1 MQIKGFQI
9 TNYRSIRNSGMC
21 KLSGDGVTVLA
32 GMNESGKT
40 SILEAL
46 EDFNIDTVIREEAKP
61 FADGD
66 LRPEIAVM
74 FDISAEIMTEIKE
87 SENLDKLPIKDITI
101 TIRKGAD
108 NGYYLNDDTY
118 RELGLLP
125 ASKSNGNT
133 NKQLTK
139 VQSRFL
145 KNILS
150 RVPNFILFS
159 SFDDIFPSE
168 YNLNNQGYYNSNSDD
183 EDKFIH
189 DLSIVSNLN
198 LQDVLSG
205 TPAQQVKKKKKLNI
219 QFNEEYKQ
227 YWDQDI
233 NNLYIDWDS
242 DKMYFFVEEGSEFF
256 PPYMRSKGKQWHL
269 SFYVKVSARSKEN
282 KANVLLIDEPGLYLH
297 PRAQR
302 DVIKK
307 LEDSANDAPV
317 IFSTHSP
324 YLIDTEKLH
333 RVKLVSRGKKGT
345 IVSDNFN
352 ADADKESLTP
362 VITAIGLDISMGL
375 DIAKKNNILTEGIS
389 DYYYL
394 SAFREI
400 LGFKFNDD
408 VHIIPGAGVT
418 KYRFLVPL
426 LIGWN
431 LNFCTVLDSD
441 QAGKDA
447 SKILEKTFG
456 KELVKEVFVS
466 DENNEAIEDLFT
478 QNDFR
483 NHVLKDGSNNSKK
496 NGPNSQQLN
505 GSSSSKHL
513 YAKEF
518 YERRNKL
525 KSNLSNE
532 TKANF
537 ESLLKKINDS
547 LFDSK

>member
-9 TNYRSIRNSGMC
+9 TNYRSIRDSGMC

-46 EDFNIDTVIREEAKP
+46 EDFNTDKTIRKEAKP

-66 LRPEIAVM
+66 LSPEITIQFSV
-74 FDISAEIMTEIKE
+74 SSKIMAEIKE
-87 SENLDKLPIKDITI
+87 AENLEKLPTKDIDI
-101 TIRKGAD
+101 NLKKGAD
-108 NGYYLNDDTY
+108 SGYYLDDETY
-118 RELGLLP
+118 RELGLLV
-125 ASKSNGNT
+125 ASNNNADT

-139 VQSRFL
+139 AQSRFL

-168 YNLNNQGYYNSNSDD
+168 YNLNNRGYYNNNSDD
-183 EDKFIH
+183 ADKFIH
-189 DLSIVSNLN
+189 DLSIVSNIN

-205 TPAQQVKKKKKLNI
+205 TPAQQAKTKKRLNLN
-219 QFNEEYKQ
+219 FNDEYKQ
-227 YWDQDI
+227 YWDQDF

-242 DKMYFFVEEGSEFF
+242 EKIHFLVEEGNEFF
-256 PPYMRSKGKQWHL
+256 PPHMRSKGKQWHL

-282 KANVLLIDEPGLYLH
+282 KPNVLLIDEPGLYLH
-297 PRAQR
+297 PRAQS

-307 LEDSANDAPV
+307 LEDSAKTSPV

-324 YLIDTEKLH
+324 YLIDTEKLN
-333 RVKLVSRGKKGT
+333 RVKLVTRGEEGT
-345 IVSDNFN
+345 KVSNNFN
-352 ADADKESLTP
+352 AHADKESLTP
-362 VITAIGLDISMGL
+362 IVTAIGLDVSRGL
-375 DIAKKNNILTEGIS
+375 DIAKKNNVLTEGIT

-394 SAFREI
+394 SAFKDI
-400 LGFKFNDD
+400 LDFEFNDE

-418 KYRFLVPL
+418 KFRFLIPL

-431 LNFCTVLDSD
+431 LNFCTMLDSD
-441 QAGKDA
+441 QAGKNEL
-447 SKILEKTFG
+447 KNLEETFG

-466 DENNEAIEDLFT
+466 NDDNIAIEDLFT
-478 QNDFR
+478 QNDFD
-483 NHVLKDGSNNSKK
+483 NLILKNNNDNNNK
-496 NGPNSQQLN
+496 NVPNSQKLN
-505 GSSSSKHL
+505 ENSSKL
-513 YAKEF
+513 IYAKDF
-518 YERRNKL
+518 YERRNKI
-525 KSNLSNE
+525 KSNISNK
-532 TKANF
+532 TKSNF
-537 ESLLKKINDS
+537 ESLLNKINES